1 MVIILKNRS
10 SPIRERKIMSKKI
23 SLTKRDMIRQIAE
36 LSGHKINET
45 ELIWDTFEDV
55 VVKYLKYAKEHK
67 KDVEIKILN
76 GVTINGRFKP
86 EEEKVNNIDGEKH
99 IVEDRLTVSSQVS
112 RRFKDKINSK
122 K

>member
-1 MVIILKNRS
+1 
-10 SPIRERKIMSKKI
+10 MSKKI

-55 VVKYLKYAKEHK
+55 IVKYLKYAKEHK
-67 KDVEIKILN
+67 KDVEIKIFN

-86 EEEKVNNIDGEKH
+86 EEEKINNIDGEKH